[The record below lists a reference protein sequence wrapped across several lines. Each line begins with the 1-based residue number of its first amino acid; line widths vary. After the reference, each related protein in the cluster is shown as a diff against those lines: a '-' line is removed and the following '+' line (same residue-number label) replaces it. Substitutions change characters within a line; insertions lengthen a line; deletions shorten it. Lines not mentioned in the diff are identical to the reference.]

1 MPNSFRAEQRQLAAT
16 RVLVEQLRREARI
29 TRVPL
34 DETTREMLEFVAER
48 EAADPLLQKND
59 PDGCPFMCL
68 PIGRNK

>member
-1 MPNSFRAEQRQLAAT
+1 M
-16 RVLVEQLRREARI
+16 VEQLRREARI